1 MILSFALFA
10 VPLNLGDGDHS
21 DPRLARI
28 LKAGE
33 YLQSL
38 HASGKACVRKLF
50 PGSIEAV
57 EDFTALPEILETMAS
72 KYEDRLR
79 SAARGGAKTALGMVK
94 AHYPEADIRMVSK
107 YMPKYNEDGS
117 ELDQKAVLSSVS
129 GFATRVATMVNLS
142 TYYEAVE
149 VPPRKPDEP
158 PSSPEE
164 ENIADAQA
172 EDGDQ
177 TT

>member
-1 MILSFALFA
+1 MPLS
-10 VPLNLGDGDHS
+10 LGDGDNS

-28 LKAGE
+28 LKAGK

-38 HASGKACVRKLF
+38 HAFGKACIHKLF
-50 PGSIEAV
+50 PGSIEVV
-57 EDFTALPEILETMAS
+57 EDFTELPEILETMAE

-79 SAARGGAKTALGMVK
+79 SAARRGAKTALGMVK
-94 AHYPEADIRMVSK
+94 AHYPEADIRTVSK

-129 GFATRVATMVNLS
+129 GFATWVAVLVNLS

-158 PSSPEE
+158 PSSPKE
-164 ENIADAQA
+164 ENVAEVQP
-172 EDGDQ
+172 EDGNQ
-177 TT
+177 AAE